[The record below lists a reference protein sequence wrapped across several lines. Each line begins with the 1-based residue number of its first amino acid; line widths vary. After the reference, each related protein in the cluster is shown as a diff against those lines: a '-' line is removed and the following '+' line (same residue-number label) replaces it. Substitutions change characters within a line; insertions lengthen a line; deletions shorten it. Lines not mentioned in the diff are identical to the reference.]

1 MAAKDALGNI
11 QSAVCSVKVDFV
23 TDDRTVVMPEEI
35 KVDQGEL
42 VFDLILT
49 KRDRDITRRS
59 YGRARMHR
67 RLRQS

>member
-11 QSAVCSVKVDFV
+11 QSAVCSVQVDFV

-49 KRDRDITRRS
+49 KTDQRENRQL
-59 YGRARMHR
+59 YGRSVDAE

>member
-1 MAAKDALGNI
+1 M
-11 QSAVCSVKVDFV
+11 KVDFV

-49 KRDRDITRRS
+49 RTGSRYNPADHMAGRGCTEDYGKADTAGSVKRKW
-59 YGRARMHR
+59 GR
-67 RLRQS
+67 

>member
-1 MAAKDALGNI
+1 MPLEI
-11 QSAVCSVKVDFV
+11 SSRQLCSVKVDFV

-49 KRDRDITRRS
+49 KTGIEI
-59 YGRARMHR
+59 
-67 RLRQS
+67 